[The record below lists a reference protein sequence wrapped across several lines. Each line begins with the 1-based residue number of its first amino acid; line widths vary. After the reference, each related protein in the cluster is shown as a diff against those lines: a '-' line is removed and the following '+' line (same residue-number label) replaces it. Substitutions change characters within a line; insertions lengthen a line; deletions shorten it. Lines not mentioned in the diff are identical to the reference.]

1 MDASD
6 DTVPRPLSVER
17 VPAWDWS
24 SPFEA
29 SGSWSESVL
38 SESMLDELR
47 RLDPDGSGAELTEV
61 VAVCLRDG
69 ESTLLSIEIDGWV
82 WPITLFP
89 DRGLYRAP
97 IDWSK
102 APPSGLARA
111 RLLSCDP
118 AAPAPPLPAG
128 RRRWT
133 MPPCHYRLEG
143 FIWALALQG
152 PRSSLLGPLQGPLRF
167 GLARSDNTAE
177 LRLPGALGSALARL
191 RDTTATLAE
200 IAAWPGLDALR
211 ASRLI
216 NGLCLSSRLTVIDAR
231 QWRSSQRAAWS
242 DTVPSR
248 WPYRN

>member
-6 DTVPRPLSVER
+6 DTVPRPLPAQW
-17 VPAWDWS
+17 PAWDWS
-24 SPFEA
+24 RTGEIA
-29 SGSWSESVL
+29 AGWSESVL
-38 SESMLDELR
+38 SEPMLDELR
-47 RLDPDGSGAELTEV
+47 RLDPDGTGAELTEV
-61 VAVCLRDG
+61 VALCLREG
-69 ESTLLSIEIDGWV
+69 ESALLSIELDGWV

-118 AAPAPPLPAG
+118 AVLAPPLPVG

-143 FIWALALQG
+143 FIWALALLG
-152 PRSSLLGPLQGPLRF
+152 PRSSLLAALQGPLRF
-167 GLARSDNTAE
+167 GLSSRADDTAE
-177 LRLPGALGSALARL
+177 WRLSGALGSALARL

-200 IAAWPGLDALR
+200 IAGWPGLDAMR
-211 ASRLI
+211 AIRLI
-216 NGLCLSSRLTVIDAR
+216 NGLCLSSRLTVIDAQ

-242 DTVPSR
+242 DTVSSR
-248 WPYRN
+248 WPYRS